1 MVHITVYIF
10 ITYYFQ
16 KVSIYYKKNIVW
28 TKFIK
33 YIFIMKLKHTAW
45 NLLILSNSIILQKRR
60 QTESLKLAK
69 SRRTWRISR
78 ILGSHPPLMVVD
90 LRSPFLSFPT
100 NNYCLYNW
108 KKHKNTMLNS
118 HHGEKKKS
126 YNRSIPC
133 ASTRWHIT
141 TLFFIISLILTIR
154 NASRK
159 SKVK

>member
-118 HHGEKKKS
+118 HHGEKKKILQS
-126 YNRSIPC
+126 FHSMCIHKVAHYHFVFYYFSDTYN
-133 ASTRWHIT
+133 
-141 TLFFIISLILTIR
+141 
-154 NASRK
+154 
-159 SKVK
+159 